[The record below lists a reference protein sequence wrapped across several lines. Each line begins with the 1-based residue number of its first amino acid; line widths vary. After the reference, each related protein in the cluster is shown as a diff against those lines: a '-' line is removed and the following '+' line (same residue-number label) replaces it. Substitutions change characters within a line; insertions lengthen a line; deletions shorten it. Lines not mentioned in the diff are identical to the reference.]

1 MSWLS
6 YLQPPKI
13 VRRFNKSED
22 GVTAVEFAII
32 GGPFFLLIFAI
43 IEASLFFFAS
53 QYLETIIDDTTRLF
67 RTGQFNTTTT
77 EDQFRTEFCSRLA
90 VLFECDDV
98 RTELQVA
105 ATFADLQDPSAPDDD
120 GNLPGNG
127 YPGTGPGARQ
137 IIQLSAQYK
146 WPVFTN
152 FAAPLLHTPGG
163 DYALIQVV
171 SVTRTEPFE

>member
-1 MSWLS
+1 MSWLK
-6 YLQPPKI
+6 YVQLPKKI
-13 VRRFNKSED
+13 RRFKDSED

-43 IEASLFFFAS
+43 IEASLFFFAG
-53 QYLETIIDDTTRLF
+53 QYLETTVDDVTRLF
-67 RTGQFNTTTT
+67 RTGQFNTATT
-77 EDQFRTEFCSRLA
+77 EQEFRDEFCDRLI
-90 VLFECDDV
+90 VMFECANV

-105 ATFADLQDPSAPDDD
+105 ANFADLTDPVAPDDD
-120 GNLPGNG
+120 GNLPGNTF
-127 YPGTGPGARQ
+127 PGGPGAEQ

-152 FAAPLLHTPGG
+152 FAAPLLQTPTG

-171 SVTRTEPFE
+171 AVTRTEPFE